1 MADQRSSSLSLP
13 VVSRWCVCVSL
24 SRFLLIIRT
33 PVVLR
38 AYPED
43 FIVKNVSGLSGGTRI
58 LLASCGN
65 FPFQRTDPPRVMG
78 HLPFRRTDPPGVIRH
93 LSFRRTDPPCVMHGS
108 SLRHAA
114 SFLSAHGSLLRH
126 AASFL
131 SAHGSPLRR
140 AASFLSAHGR
150 SRCDSQAQKL
160 QLSGLVAPQLLGS

>member
-1 MADQRSSSLSLP
+1 M
-13 VVSRWCVCVSL
+13 

-65 FPFQRTDPPRVMG
+65 FPFSARILLASWGIFLFGARI
-78 HLPFRRTDPPGVIRH
+78 L
-93 LSFRRTDPPCVMHGS
+93 LASFGIFPSGARILLASCTDPPCVMHGS

-114 SFLSAHGSLLRH
+114 SFLSAHGSFLRH